1 MIIGNKNFDTKNNV
15 YIMGI
20 LNVTPDSFSD
30 GGKYNSLD
38 SALFQAESMINN
50 GASIIDI
57 GGESTRPGYTKI
69 SDDEEVERVLPV
81 IEKIRANFDTTISLD
96 TYKSG
101 VIKQVGSKIDLVN
114 DIWGLKYDGTMADQI
129 AKFDLA
135 CCLMHNR
142 KEADYSDFW
151 SDYMNDMRECI
162 QMAKD
167 AGIDKNKIMLDGGV
181 GFQKTYEQ
189 NLMVIN
195 RTEEL
200 CSFGYPVLIAT
211 SKKSVIGAVT
221 DRTVDQRTA
230 GTIATSV
237 IGILKGGSFLR
248 VHDVAEN
255 LDAIKICKSVL
266 EEKKWIQSK

>member
-30 GGKYNSLD
+30 GGKYNNLD
-38 SALFQAESMINN
+38 SALFQAESMIKN
-50 GASIIDI
+50 GADIIDI

-69 SDDEEVERVLPV
+69 SDQEEVERVLPV
-81 IEKIRANFDTTISLD
+81 IEKIRANFDTCISLD

-101 VIKQVGSKIDLVN
+101 VVKEVGSKIDLVN
-114 DIWGLKYDGTMADQI
+114 DIWGLKYDGTMAEQI
-129 AKFDLA
+129 SKFDLA

-142 KEADYSDFW
+142 KEANYTDFW
-151 SDYMNDMRECI
+151 ADYMNDMKECI
-162 QMAKD
+162 EMAKL
-167 AGIDKNKIMLDGGV
+167 AGIDENKIMLDGGV

-200 CSFGYPVLIAT
+200 CDLGYPVLIAT
-211 SKKSVIGAVT
+211 SKKSVIGITT
-221 DRTVDQRTA
+221 DRSVDQRTA
-230 GTIATSV
+230 GTLATSV

-255 LDAIKICKSVL
+255 LDAIKITKSVL
-266 EEKKWIQSK
+266 EERKWTLLK